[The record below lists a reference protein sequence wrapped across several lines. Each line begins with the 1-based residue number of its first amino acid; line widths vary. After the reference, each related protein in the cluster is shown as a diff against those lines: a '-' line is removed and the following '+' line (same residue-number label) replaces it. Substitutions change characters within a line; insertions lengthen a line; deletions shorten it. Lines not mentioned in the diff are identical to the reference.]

1 MARRGEKLP
10 SPADLIDT
18 VRDVIADLGLTI
30 IIEPVRSACAWG
42 IQTFSKLC
50 SCWSGK

>member
-1 MARRGEKLP
+1 MQSWLVARRGEKLP

-30 IIEPVRSACAWG
+30 IIEPVRRPCAWG
-42 IQTFSKLC
+42 IQTF
-50 SCWSGK
+50 